1 MKIESTAF
9 TSADVEKFLDE
20 LVDHD
25 RKLVAGR
32 LEAASAR
39 LSALGPRIRAGH
51 GDGSWS
57 DHEILAH
64 IAVLSKFYGV
74 LVHKISGGQ
83 LPELN
88 LLQNVNLRDVAGQ
101 QMAELEPAELLRLIK
116 IDHDR
121 TLKTLRSVEPSA
133 LRRTARLEDG
143 TTMSAMDVARLP
155 LLSHLELHLKQL
167 EKSTGEK
174 STGEAGLPRDTPSE

>member
-1 MKIESTAF
+1 MKIESTAY
-9 TSADVEKFLDE
+9 TSTDLEKFLDE

-25 RKLVAGR
+25 RKLVADR
-32 LEAASAR
+32 LEAASVR
-39 LSALGPRIRAGH
+39 LAELGPRIQAGH
-51 GDGSWS
+51 GDDSWS
-57 DHEILAH
+57 AHEILAH

-74 LVHKISGGQ
+74 LVHKISSGQ

-88 LLQNVNLRDVAGQ
+88 LLKNVNLRDVAGQ

-116 IDHDR
+116 ADHDR

-133 LRRTARLEDG
+133 LRRASRLEDG
-143 TTMSAMDVARLP
+143 TTMTAMDVARLP

-167 EKSTGEK
+167 EQSLG
-174 STGEAGLPRDTPSE
+174 A

>member
-9 TSADVEKFLDE
+9 TSSDVEKFLDE

-25 RKLVAGR
+25 RRLVADR
-32 LEAASAR
+32 LEAASLR
-39 LSALGPRIRAGH
+39 LAGLGPSIRSGH
-51 GDGSWS
+51 GDGTWS
-57 DHEILAH
+57 EHEILAH
-64 IAVLSKFYGV
+64 IAVLSKFYGI
-74 LVHKISGGQ
+74 LVHKISSGQ

-116 IDHDR
+116 VDHDR
-121 TLKTLRSVEPSA
+121 TLKTLRSMEPSA
-133 LRRTARLEDG
+133 LRRTTQLEDG

-155 LLSHLELHLKQL
+155 LLSHLELHLAQL
-167 EKSTGEK
+167 EKSR
-174 STGEAGLPRDTPSE
+174 GEASLPRGTPSE